1 MRSKYSFPYSFCRW
15 SQNWNRED
23 WIGGEVGFFCMWAW
37 ISFFFVKWAVM
48 DQTVTD
54 HVGAILLDCL
64 SLRCYMYNMG
74 KYYSGFCFF
83 LILCVCVW
91 QERFGPECS
100 ATKPGSRSVSPLLI
114 SLVPL
119 QGLFCVSLVLF
130 FGHDFNL
137 HAMPGLI
144 YTFWE
149 SAAAVPLQ
157 PVQLVTLSSEAF
169 LSPVLNREAPYTHV
183 K

>member
-1 MRSKYSFPYSFCRW
+1 MKPELKQGRL
-15 SQNWNRED
+15 D
-23 WIGGEVGFFCMWAW
+23 WWRGVGFFL
-37 ISFFFVKWAVM
+37 
-48 DQTVTD
+48 
-54 HVGAILLDCL
+54 HVSLNFIFSCKTGCHGSDCNWSCWGHTPGLLKSKML
-64 SLRCYMYNMG
+64 HVWHGEVLLW
-74 KYYSGFCFF
+74 F
-83 LILCVCVW
+83 LFLPHSVCVCVW
-91 QERFGPECS
+91 QERLGPECS

-119 QGLFCVSLVLF
+119 QGLFCVPLVQF

-149 SAAAVPLQ
+149 SATAVPLQ